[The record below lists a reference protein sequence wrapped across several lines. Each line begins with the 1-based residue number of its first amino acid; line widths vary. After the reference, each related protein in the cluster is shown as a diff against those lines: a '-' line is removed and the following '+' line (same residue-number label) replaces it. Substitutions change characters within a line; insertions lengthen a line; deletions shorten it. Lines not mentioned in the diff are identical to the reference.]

1 MNTVPQHIRGVSH
14 PLVADM
20 YLKKGNDGRNTSED
34 VLVIQTISKQD
45 GMEEAEFNSFDTYLI
60 DLLTD
65 LEDLKAQAEQQI
77 GAFDRVDI
85 RAH

>member
-1 MNTVPQHIRGVSH
+1 MNTVPQVIRGVSH

-20 YLKKGNDGRNTSED
+20 YLKRDSSDQRTFED
-34 VLVIQTISKQD
+34 VLVIQTINRED
-45 GMEEAEFNSFDTYLI
+45 GMAETEFNSFDTYLI

-65 LEDLKAQAEQQI
+65 LEDLKAMAEQQI
-77 GAFDRVDI
+77 GHIDRVDI